1 MAQKITAKKFTLN
14 IIISIS
20 VQIVSLAVSF
30 VTTLIVP
37 KFIDEYN
44 YAYWQTYVLYIAYV
58 GILHFGLLDG
68 MILRYSKYDYNELDK
83 PLLRS
88 QFKILLGFTGML
100 SAIGII
106 VSLFSLYGTSMLI
119 ALFVVIAITTKN
131 AVTFSSYSFQ
141 ITNRIDKYAILSLAQ
156 RAIYGVEIAL
166 LLILGAKSF
175 YWFCIADL
183 VCDVAGFCIAAIF
196 NKGIYF
202 GKSAPLK
209 QAFAELKRNISGGI
223 ILMLANWSA
232 MLLVSGAK
240 MIVQWRWDEL
250 VFGKLSF
257 AFSVSNVFL
266 VFISAASVVL
276 FSSLKRV
283 DQAKLPNI
291 YVQMRNGMS
300 LLLTAVLLFYFPGC
314 WLLEMWLPQY
324 VPSLIYLGIMLP
336 MIVYTSKVNLL
347 TNNYL
352 KAYRKERVMFFINL
366 CTAILGLSSFALCA
380 YVFDNVYALLYCL
393 VGVIVVNSV
402 ASEIA
407 VQRVTG
413 TRIIK
418 EFILEIAVSVAFIL
432 CAQLLSRWWAMLAYF
447 GCLVVYSVL
456 NYKAYVGLFG
466 TIKGFLKKPKPVSA
480 AVTTGQS
487 TETES
492 VNCAPNGGDEQIV
505 ESQKQDIEQEKEQ

>member
-58 GILHFGLLDG
+58 GVLHFGLLDG
-68 MILRYSKYDYNELDK
+68 MVLRYSKYDYDELDK

-88 QFKILLGFTGML
+88 QFKILLIFTSAL
-100 SAIGII
+100 TAIGMI
-106 VSLFSLYGTSMLI
+106 VSLSALHGTSMLI

-131 AVTFSSYSFQ
+131 IVTFSSYSFQ

-209 QAFAELKRNISGGI
+209 QAFAELKKNISGGI

-232 MLLVSGAK
+232 MLLTSGAK

-276 FSSLKRV
+276 FPSLKRV

-300 LLLTAVLLFYFPGC
+300 LLLTAVLIFYFPGC
-314 WLLEMWLPQY
+314 WLLEKWLPQY
-324 VPSLIYLGIMLP
+324 VPSLTYLGILLP

-352 KAYRKERVMFFINL
+352 KAYRKERVMFIINL
-366 CTAILGLSSFALCA
+366 CTAVLGLSSFALCA
-380 YVFDNVYALLYCL
+380 YVFNNVYALLYCL
-393 VGVIVVNSV
+393 VGVIAVNSV

-413 TRIIK
+413 TKIIK
-418 EFILEIAVSVAFIL
+418 EFILEIAVCVAFIL
-432 CAQLLSRWWAMLAYF
+432 CVQLLSRWWAMLAYF
-447 GCLVVYSVL
+447 GCLVVYSAL
-456 NYKAYVGLFG
+456 NYKAYVGIFR
-466 TIKGFLKKPKPVSA
+466 TIKGFFKKPKPAVVSA
-480 AVTTGQS
+480 GAEQ
-487 TETES
+487 
-492 VNCAPNGGDEQIV
+492 GDEIEPLNDVPDNGDVQID
-505 ESQKQDIEQEKEQ
+505 ELRGQEIKEEKEE